1 MDIALWIVQ
10 GFLAVLYLVAGAS
23 KVFRTTAVKE
33 QAAWAGRSS
42 DGYVRFIGIVE
53 ILGALGLVLPVLT
66 GILPWLT
73 PVAAL
78 GLALVQL
85 LAIVTVSLRD
95 KDYKALAINL
105 VLLAMALFVAYGRF
119 VGLS

>member
-1 MDIALWIVQ
+1 MDIVLWIVQ
-10 GFLAVLYLVAGAS
+10 GLLAVVFLMAGVS
-23 KVFRTTAVKE
+23 KVFRTTSVKE
-33 QAAWAGRSS
+33 QAAWAAKSS
-42 DGYVRFIGIVE
+42 DGYVRFVGIVE
-53 ILGALGLVLPVLT
+53 ILGALGLVLPMLA

-85 LAIVTVSLRD
+85 LAILTVSLPD
-95 KDYKALAINL
+95 KDYNTLAVNL